1 VTCYS
6 GAVDERRQHVR
17 YRVALAVQIKGNAVG
32 VRGATMGNISIG
44 GAFIE
49 TRHPPTQGA
58 KVWVLILP
66 ENSEAESL
74 PARVV
79 HIDPQGI
86 GVEWETL
93 DDPRRAYLE
102 RLLSSVNG

>member
-1 VTCYS
+1 
-6 GAVDERRQHVR
+6 VDERRQHAR

-32 VRGATMGNISIG
+32 VRGATMGNISVG

-49 TRHPPTQGA
+49 TRHPPAHGA

-66 ENSEAESL
+66 EKSEAESL

-86 GVEWETL
+86 GVEWDPL
-93 DDPRRAYLE
+93 DATKQAYLE
-102 RLLSSVNG
+102 RLLSTVG